1 MEIEEIAAVSMG
13 MKMAETEAA
22 VNIAVVKQAMQMEQ
36 LIAAQLIQSLEAAV
50 PTAPASF
57 GHKLN
62 VLA

>member
-22 VNIAVVKQAMQMEQ
+22 VNIAVTKQAMQMEQ
-36 LIAAQLIQSLEAAV
+36 AIAAQLIQSLEAAV
-50 PTAPASF
+50 PVSF
-57 GHKLN
+57 GHKLD